1 MAYQSLTEQQ
11 IGTILHP
18 YDDWVALKVRYT
30 NNLWDITQMVNNA
43 NKTDF
48 DFLTLIC
55 TDIKYWNSDENYKT
69 ANKMLEAYGV

>member
-1 MAYQSLTEQQ
+1 MAYKSLLEAQ

-30 NNLWDITQMVNNA
+30 NNLKDIAVIVNHA
-43 NKTDF
+43 NRTDF

-55 TDIKYWNSDENYKT
+55 TDIKYWNSDENYRTAKT
-69 ANKMLEAYGV
+69 ILEEYGV